1 MIDSISYRSQPQDRV
16 TCRNTAAAGG
26 KPNRKM
32 AIFSKWSSINIA
44 FVYHKRLER
53 LLGADTGITELGNCV
68 ICYESFVFLFIVCTI
83 KEGTAIPKPIQPN
96 NKGIT

>member
-1 MIDSISYRSQPQDRV
+1 MHKILQGDPFSEITLFLKGYNLSISRFQPND
-16 TCRNTAAAGG
+16 
-26 KPNRKM
+26 M
-32 AIFSKWSSINIA
+32 LFFIA
-44 FVYHKRLER
+44 
-53 LLGADTGITELGNCV
+53 GITELGNCV

>member
-1 MIDSISYRSQPQDRV
+1 MVSAPE
-16 TCRNTAAAGG
+16 
-26 KPNRKM
+26 
-32 AIFSKWSSINIA
+32 IA
-44 FVYHKRLER
+44 
-53 LLGADTGITELGNCV
+53 GITELGNCV